1 MTRGPALRGWLIGL
15 ALFALVILLST
26 ALQRA
31 SAYGIVEHQLAGTA
45 QRVNEIQ
52 QAWRADGVR
61 WLAILAMLA
70 DLVFIGVYGW
80 GSWIAGRSFM
90 AMRRKRLQW
99 LGAFVAAA
107 AAVFLLTDYA
117 ETVLQ
122 IIQLIR
128 DQGSDAMAQTAAS
141 MQQVKL
147 ASLVVTVVGV
157 IAGLL
162 VRRFSAPDA

>member
-1 MTRGPALRGWLIGL
+1 MTAPALRWWLIGL
-15 ALFALVILLST
+15 AVFALVV
-26 ALQRA
+26 ALGMWLQQA
-31 SAYGIVEHQLAGTA
+31 SAFGIVEHQLAGTA
-45 QRVNEIQ
+45 ERVNEIQ

-61 WLAILAMLA
+61 WLAILAMIA

-90 AMRRKRLQW
+90 AMKRKRLQW
-99 LGAFVAAA
+99 LGAFIAAG
-107 AAVFLLTDYA
+107 AAVFLLTDYV

-122 IIQLIR
+122 IIQLVR
-128 DQGSDAMAQTAAS
+128 ESGSDAMAQTAAS
-141 MQQVKL
+141 MQQAKI
-147 ASLVVTVVGV
+147 AAWMVTFFGV